1 MPNILA
7 LDNDLKYKYI
17 SNGKFISDCLLSE
30 TNFDRL
36 CTDLLNYLVIQ
47 IMGYDQDPTHQVLLP
62 GLSKIS
68 SEEVDSRSSMI
79 CTE

>member
-1 MPNILA
+1 MPNILE

-36 CTDLLNYLVIQ
+36 CTDLLNYL
-47 IMGYDQDPTHQVLLP
+47 DL
-62 GLSKIS
+62 
-68 SEEVDSRSSMI
+68 
-79 CTE
+79 